1 MKIVKYIPTQLGKYK
16 DNPLVEINHDE
27 YVDIINDFIEALEI
41 IEIAGQ
47 RKGLDWEVIM
57 KRLPK
62 HLVIGQHGP
71 NSILTFICGMIR
83 NHTIK
88 ASEYPSEQYRISQ
101 KQLQSIE
108 ECFRILHLINPKIK
122 ERRFQIGYQ
131 II

>member
-1 MKIVKYIPTQLGKYK
+1 MKIVKYIPTTLGKYK
-16 DNPLVEINHDE
+16 DNPLVEINHDD

-47 RKGLDWEVIM
+47 RKGLHWEVVM

-88 ASEYPSEQYRISQ
+88 ASKYPSEQYRISQ

-108 ECFRILHLINPKIK
+108 ECFRILHLIDPKIE
-122 ERRFQIGYQ
+122 ERRFQIGYD
-131 II
+131 IK